1 MSVSI
6 SQPLEEKGFGRD
18 EYDRQPKGRDNSI
31 VKMPESIQTGSRNV
45 RAVVHMDFNL
55 LVSFAVLSHHTLYLC
70 LKWQKKNNISS
81 YIFYIKI
88 KVKFKFYFCVSIPG
102 TQHTPLC
109 YHQTVVTTT
118 IPTCTGCSSCIYCIS
133 DSKIDHAREPVLSWK
148 LS

>member
-88 KVKFKFYFCVSIPG
+88 KVKFKFYFCVSVPG
-102 TQHTPLC
+102 TQHTPLH
-109 YHQTVVTTT
+109 YHQTATLYQSVLDVHLAFIVSVT
-118 IPTCTGCSSCIYCIS
+118 
-133 DSKIDHAREPVLSWK
+133 VK
-148 LS
+148 LTMLGNVFFLEN